1 MGSAEDSKPRE
12 VPTGRPLIP
21 GQMAPSTLSRPSCD
35 NRPAHRGGQ
44 QPLGSDPRSMR
55 PIDLHINKT
64 HSLAAQET
72 TPTPTLLSSTPTPI
86 DWAKMPPSPPLTTAS
101 TMSNAGMSSVS
112 KFFNL
117 FTQDPIS
124 PRTFFVACQN
134 QSEVELSITV
144 RSLPYLQ
151 FYPSRHIYWS

>member
-12 VPTGRPLIP
+12 MPTGRPLVP
-21 GQMAPSTLSRPSCD
+21 GQNAPSTLSRPSCD

-44 QPLGSDPRSMR
+44 QPLGSDLRSMR
-55 PIDLHINKT
+55 PVDLHINKT
-64 HSLAAQET
+64 HSLAAQEK

-86 DWAKMPPSPPLTTAS
+86 DWAKMPPSPPLTAAS

-134 QSEVELSITV
+134 QTEVERSITV